1 MFGRYKNLILVA
13 GGVGVTPYLAILRD
27 LLKRHES
34 GEEGL
39 PTNVQLI
46 WCVRRGHELATLRAI
61 QPNKI
66 YSSYRCEDSSSRLAI
81 AVNAYVTGEPEQPN
95 DHITSSTM
103 KQEAYSSADFEEH
116 SGSATSSI
124 KPMAALSSNDNMWV
138 LAVILAS
145 LAGFVL
151 VSGLFHQYVF
161 NPNDKPKPGKP
172 FSRPLEIFWFFVSM
186 FIGIVVCGGAVI
198 LIWIATKM
206 GGTSNGGIN
215 NVQSSDDDLKMHKMA
230 DLEGNN
236 EEESLLDRN
245 CVITEGCRPNF
256 QGQSLHL
263 FSWITNSVPILH
275 IFLSMGQILNLALL
289 IFSPL
294 LPRVDRP

>member
-39 PTNVQLI
+39 PSNVQLI
-46 WCVRRGHELATLRAI
+46 WCVRRSHELATLRAI
-61 QPNKI
+61 QPNRI

-81 AVNAYVTGEPEQPN
+81 DVNAYITGEPEEPN

-103 KQEAYSSADFEEH
+103 KVPEAYPSANFESEH

-124 KPMAALSSNDNMWV
+124 KKPMAALASNDNLWV

-161 NPNDKPKPGKP
+161 NPNDKPKQGKP
-172 FSRPLEIFWFFVSM
+172 FSRPLEVFWFFVSM
-186 FIGIVVCGGAVI
+186 LIGIVVCGGAVV
-198 LIWIATKM
+198 LMWIATKV
-206 GGTSNGGIN
+206 GKTSNGGIDS
-215 NVQSSDDDLKMHKMA
+215 VPSSDDDLKMHKMA

-256 QGQSLHL
+256 QGQ
-263 FSWITNSVPILH
+263 
-275 IFLSMGQILNLALL
+275 
-289 IFSPL
+289 
-294 LPRVDRP
+294 